1 MEGEYMGGYLSV
13 SVCGE
18 WGWGVNVREE
28 GGGGEEKQLTCR
40 EETRQ
45 KEKKKKRNK

>member
-1 MEGEYMGGYLSV
+1 MGGYLSV

-28 GGGGEEKQLTCR
+28 GGRWRRKTTDMQRGNKTKGEE
-40 EETRQ
+40 E
-45 KEKKKKRNK
+45 EKK